1 MNRVALLMPST
12 TYRADDFLAA
22 ADALGAEVVLGS
34 DRCHVLEALGAV
46 AVSRDSLVLDFLD
59 PEASVRTLAEYHG
72 RRPIAA
78 VIATDDATAALAA
91 RASSALGLANNP
103 PIAAMRARDKLWLR
117 AVLSARA
124 SRPRTFRAF
133 RVAADP
139 ARAAARVRYPCVLKP
154 RFLSMS
160 RGVIRAD
167 DPAQFIAAF
176 ERIRALIGTAEM
188 RARGGRAARSI
199 LVEDFVPGAEVAL
212 EGLLTEGRLEVLAI
226 FDKPDPLDG
235 PFFEETLYVT
245 PSRSS
250 AEVQRTIAA
259 TVEDAAR
266 AIGLSFGPVHAELR
280 VHGDRVY
287 LVELA
292 PRAIGGLCGRTL
304 RFGLDVSLETLIL
317 AHALGRPIPHLRDA
331 RASGVMML
339 PIPRTGTLRSIEG
352 IEDARATPLVEDVVI
367 TLAPG
372 REVVA
377 LPEGSSYLGFL
388 FARGSTPAA
397 VEEALRAA
405 TAKLRVD
412 ITPKIPIYTA
422 PT

>member
-1 MNRVALLMPST
+1 MPST

-34 DRCHVLEALGAV
+34 DRCHVLDALGAV
-46 AVSRDSLVLDFLD
+46 SVARDSLVLDFLD
-59 PEASVRTLAEYHG
+59 PEASVRTIAEYHG

-91 RASSALGLANNP
+91 RASSALGLASNP

-117 AVLSARA
+117 AVLSRG
-124 SRPRTFRAF
+124 RRAF
-133 RVAADP
+133 RAVRVSADP
-139 ARAAARVRYPCVLKP
+139 ARLAERVRFPCVLKP

-167 DPAQFIAAF
+167 DPAQLIEAF

-199 LVEDFVPGAEVAL
+199 LVEDFVPGVEVAL
-212 EGLLTEGRLEVLAI
+212 EGLLTGGKLEVLAI

-245 PSRSS
+245 PSRLSLD
-250 AEVQRTIAA
+250 VQKEIAA
-259 TVEDAAR
+259 VVEDAAR
-266 AIGLSFGPVHAELR
+266 ALQLSFGPVHAELR
-280 VHGDRVY
+280 VNEQGAY

-304 RFGLDVSLETLIL
+304 RFGLDVSLETLII

-352 IEDARATPLVEDVVI
+352 IEEARATPLVEDVAI

-377 LPEGSSYLGFL
+377 LPEGSSYLGFI
-388 FARGSTPAA
+388 FARGSTAA
-397 VEEALRAA
+397 EVEDALRAA
-405 TAKLRVD
+405 TAKLRIEV
-412 ITPKIPIYTA
+412 TPKIPIYTA